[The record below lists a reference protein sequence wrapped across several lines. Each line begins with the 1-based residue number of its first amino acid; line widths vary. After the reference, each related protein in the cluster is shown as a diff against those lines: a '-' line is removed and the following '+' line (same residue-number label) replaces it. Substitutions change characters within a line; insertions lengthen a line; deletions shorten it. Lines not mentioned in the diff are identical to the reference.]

1 MSGKKGVTVNTGV
14 LAEKVRVGAS
24 EVQVVV
30 AGSTL
35 LPTAVN
41 LACCCCCSSSSC
53 GSGGKGK

>member
-1 MSGKKGVTVNTGV
+1 VNTGV

-24 EVQVVV
+24 EVQVLV

-41 LACCCCCSSSSC
+41 VACCCCSSSCSS
-53 GSGGKGK
+53 GGGGGKGK